1 MTNEELKKKICDI
14 IAPYVSAYGDD
25 ERIVDALILEGI
37 GYVWDITEKAEKA
50 IASLIKQNKELQ
62 HRAEVAENELK
73 LYKLAVKIW
82 QERYSD
88 IRCFNF
94 NIALKQAEK
103 ELAEERKDD

>member
-1 MTNEELKKKICDI
+1 MKYLMKCGHVANAIDKNGKPVCAIC
-14 IAPYVSAYGDD
+14 APN
-25 ERIVDALILEGI
+25 VDGVTVGRAIDSETGGLEGR
-37 GYVWDITEKAEKA
+37 KAHDAER
-50 IASLIKQNKELQ
+50 
-62 HRAEVAENELK
+62 RAEVAENELK

-103 ELAEERKDD
+103 ELAEEWKDD